1 MAARK
6 KKAAPGDGAGG
17 EQASDPAAAKPA
29 RKPKADAAAG
39 PGAAP
44 GGAPPTLVL
53 PAPRAGSPYLG
64 TSGFDYDAWVG
75 SFYPVGLKRK
85 ERLGYYAAHFGGI
98 EINASFY
105 RKPSVE
111 TVQAWCA
118 QVPPAF
124 HFVLKGWQRVTHQKR
139 LRECGELVSSFAT
152 SVRALEGRMGPVL
165 WQLPPNLKKDAKL
178 LRDFLAI
185 LPKDLRAAFEFRHD
199 SWHDEE
205 TFTILA
211 AAGAALCVADSDERT
226 TPVVRTAPFGYF
238 RLRRTEY
245 DEAALREWAAKV
257 KGAGF
262 TSDVYVFFK
271 HEDSAKGPEYAI
283 AFEPLVV
290 SSADPGKPVQGDR
303 PRPGRDPGAGKG

>member
-1 MAARK
+1 MSARK
-6 KKAAPGDGAGG
+6 KKVAPEDAAAG
-17 EQASDPAAAKPA
+17 EPASEPAPPAAKPA
-29 RKPKADAAAG
+29 RKTRPS
-39 PGAAP
+39 AAP
-44 GGAPPTLVL
+44 GPAADAMAERAAPTLVL

-64 TSGFDYDAWVG
+64 TSGFDYNAWVG
-75 SFYPVGLKRK
+75 SFYPKELKRK
-85 ERLGYYAAHFGGI
+85 ERLGYYASRFGGI

-105 RKPSVE
+105 RKPSIE

-139 LRECGELVSSFAT
+139 LRECGELVSTFAT

-165 WQLPPNLKKDAKL
+165 WQLPPNLRKDAKL

-185 LPKDLRAAFEFRHD
+185 LPKDLRAAFEFRHE
-199 SWHDEE
+199 SWLDEE

-226 TPVVRTAPFGYF
+226 TPVVRTAPYGYF

-271 HEDSAKGPEYAI
+271 HEDEARGP
-283 AFEPLVV
+283 AFAVEFEKLL
-290 SSADPGKPVQGDR
+290 APV
-303 PRPGRDPGAGKG
+303 AG